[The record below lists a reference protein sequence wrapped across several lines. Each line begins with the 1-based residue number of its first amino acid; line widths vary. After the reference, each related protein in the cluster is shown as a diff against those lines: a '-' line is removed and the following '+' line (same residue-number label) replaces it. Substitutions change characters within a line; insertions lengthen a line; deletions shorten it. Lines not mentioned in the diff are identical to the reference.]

1 MILILQKA
9 RIPEAVSFNIRS
21 YPSAFP
27 EEAIQLLKM
36 ALLTLKIARSP
47 GDPRNHGDPLQQRV
61 SELLSLARVGSA
73 CSGGA
78 VSIALLRTNLPS
90 SQHAWKL
97 R

>member
-27 EEAIQLLKM
+27 EAIKLLKM
-36 ALLTLKIARSP
+36 ALLTLKMARSP
-47 GDPRNHGDPLQQRV
+47 GDPRNHGDLLQQRV